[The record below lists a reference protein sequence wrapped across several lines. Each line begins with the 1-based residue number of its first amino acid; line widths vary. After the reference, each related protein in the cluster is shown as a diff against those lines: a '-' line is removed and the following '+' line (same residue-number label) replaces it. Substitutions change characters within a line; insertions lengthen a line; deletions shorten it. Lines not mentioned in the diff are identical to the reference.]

1 MWRGNKDTTEPGGL
15 WARSLQAQGLAL
27 IRHTAETELGLKHSH
42 CKTHIEKPVNAQR
55 LNCRPHCP
63 PGPSTLPGSQSHLS
77 GTEADHG
84 QAEDRGGC
92 ALAPTQDW
100 HRAQLAG
107 GRRWV
112 GGPRRQGAGCP
123 GGPRARLTLWRSR
136 GPLLRPPAPWS
147 TRGTTCPRLAVLPSA
162 GTLPGA
168 AQTPSLQSSSDPPAL
183 PSLRPTAA
191 PISEEKRGPYKD
203 DTEQTVCFP
212 ENTGPRP
219 PSAWYLL
226 TPGSA

>member
-1 MWRGNKDTTEPGGL
+1 MGR
-15 WARSLQAQGLAL
+15 
-27 IRHTAETELGLKHSH
+27 
-42 CKTHIEKPVNAQR
+42 QR
-55 LNCRPHCP
+55 
-63 PGPSTLPGSQSHLS
+63 
-77 GTEADHG
+77 TEA
-84 QAEDRGGC
+84 A
-92 ALAPTQDW
+92 ALWLPHKTGIGRSW
-100 HRAQLAG
+100 LGAG
-107 GRRWV
+107 GGWAVLASRV
-112 GGPRRQGAGCP
+112 QAAP
-123 GGPRARLTLWRSR
+123 GGPGLGSRSGEAEGRCSVLRHR
-136 GPLLRPPAPWS
+136 GPPEGPPA
-147 TRGTTCPRLAVLPSA
+147 LAWPSCPSA

-183 PSLRPTAA
+183 PSPRPTAA

>member
-84 QAEDRGGC
+84 QAEDRGSC

-112 GGPRRQGAGCP
+112 GGPRKQGAGCP

-147 TRGTTCPRLAVLPSA
+147 TRGTTCPRLAVLP
-162 GTLPGA
+162 
-168 AQTPSLQSSSDPPAL
+168 QCRHSSRCRPNAL
-183 PSLRPTAA
+183 SP
-191 PISEEKRGPYKD
+191 
-203 DTEQTVCFP
+203 V
-212 ENTGPRP
+212 
-219 PSAWYLL
+219 
-226 TPGSA
+226 